1 MKTGCMAG
9 KIVVCAALALVL
21 GGGAALAQARAGK
34 GIPVNA
40 GKSGLSG
47 AGGVVR
53 IRQLTGV
60 GPRALMKS
68 PDSSGNRH
76 GISRE
81 WVELGIQF
89 DSEPDWLDEMSVQ
102 FFVLLK
108 SRDTAEFTLLKGTV
122 NYVDV
127 VRGRGHLGCAY
138 VRPAALIR
146 YGDVMGVAVEITT
159 KGEVVA
165 SLSEGKLS
173 PGKPLP
179 QDWWKNEKLVPK
191 EGYVVDK
198 SKTPFALVNFDDYE
212 ALK

>member
-9 KIVVCAALALVL
+9 KIMVCVALALVL
-21 GGGAALAQARAGK
+21 GEGGAMAQARPGK

-40 GKSGLSG
+40 GKSG
-47 AGGVVR
+47 AGGGIVR

-76 GISRE
+76 GIPRE
-81 WVELGIQF
+81 WVELGVQF
-89 DSEPDWLDEMSVQ
+89 ESEPDWMDELSVQ

-108 SRDTAEFTLLKGTV
+108 SRETGELTLLKGGV

-127 VRGRGHLGCAY
+127 ARGRGHLGCAY
-138 VRPAALIR
+138 VRPAALTR
-146 YGDVMGVAVEITT
+146 YGDVLGVAVEFTA

-165 SLSEGKLS
+165 SLSEGKLG